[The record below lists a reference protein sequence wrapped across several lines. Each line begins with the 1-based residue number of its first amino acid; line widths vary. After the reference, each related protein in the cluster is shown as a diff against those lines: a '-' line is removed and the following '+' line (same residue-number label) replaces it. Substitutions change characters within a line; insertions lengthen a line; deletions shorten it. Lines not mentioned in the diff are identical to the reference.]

1 MSATIRPVLVLSLLM
16 LSLSA
21 EAEEMMDPF
30 VLIRQTL
37 KYWLKIYKIYHEE
50 VALGY
55 CWAEYFLLF
64 EKNMKN
70 VSRSVSQESS
80 NSEFASPTLL
90 SLRKNDVPRDEFK
103 ESRTEDYWMLG
114 GSMGSS
120 RKFLSPKMGQGS
132 SGASRKVPFL
142 FQFFHPDRVESFDG
156 SLLSVGETVDSDPR
170 FEDDA
175 IKELEGNKDKG
186 DFPRERKLN
195 SVNLKLQRVEQRLS
209 SFEENQRGNLRGKRD
224 VNDQIR
230 GFVWLPLRIRRLAS
244 SRASSSDE
252 ISKQVVWKTGI
263 ESRSSNSRN
272 LIETLDKK
280 YRLRNNKAAIFAT
293 NIRPMNTRSKIKASF
308 VIPGGIVN
316 VPGQF
321 ITINPRALP
330 RNRSP
335 DEEKKQGSNCGDENS
350 SKQLPNVSD
359 NRYRRS
365 QQDFLVVESNVGRNA
380 TIPVGTPFLPPINY
394 PQFMGDDSW
403 PRGTSTN
410 SRSTRSFWAKDRGR
424 RPPDNRAVPRGIA
437 KTFGTFFRIRETFM
451 GFLRTLGFFVQVGRE
466 LIDYVESN
474 TALACTKDYLWG
486 KAVQWIDS

>member
-1 MSATIRPVLVLSLLM
+1 MSTTVLVLSLLM
-16 LSLSA
+16 LSLST
-21 EAEEMMDPF
+21 EAEEMMDSF
-30 VLIRQTL
+30 ALIRQTL
-37 KYWLKIYKIYHEE
+37 KYWLKIYKMYHEE

-55 CWAEYFLLF
+55 CWAEYFLLL

-70 VSRSVSQESS
+70 VSRSASQEPS
-80 NSEFASPTLL
+80 NSVFASRTLL

-103 ESRTEDYWMLG
+103 ESRTEDYRMLG
-114 GSMGSS
+114 GGSMDSS

-132 SGASRKVPFL
+132 SGGSRKVGFL
-142 FQFFHPDRVESFDG
+142 FQFFHPDRAESFDA
-156 SLLSVGETVDSDPR
+156 SLPPVEGTADLDPR
-170 FEDDA
+170 FEDGT

-186 DFPRERKLN
+186 DFPRARKLN

-209 SFEENQRGNLRGKRD
+209 SFEENQRENLRGKRD

-230 GFVWLPLRIRRLAS
+230 GFVWLPSRIRRQAS

-252 ISKQVVWKTGI
+252 ISKLDARKTGI

-272 LIETLDKK
+272 RIEILDKRH
-280 YRLRNNKAAIFAT
+280 RLRNDKAAIFAT
-293 NIRPMNTRSKIKASF
+293 NIRSINTRSKIKALS

-316 VPGQF
+316 VPRRF

-335 DEEKKQGSNCGDENS
+335 GEEKKRGSNRGDG
-350 SKQLPNVSD
+350 SKQLPSVND

-365 QQDFLVVESNVGRNA
+365 QQDFLVKESNAGRNA
-380 TIPVGTPFLPPINY
+380 TVPVGTPFLPPINY

-403 PRGTSTN
+403 AKGTSTN
-410 SRSTRSFWAKDRGR
+410 SRSTRSFWTKDRGR
-424 RPPDNRAVPRGIA
+424 RPPSVNRASPRGIA

-451 GFLRTLGFFVQVGRE
+451 GFLRALGFFVQVGRE